1 VVIKEMDGIEKI
13 LVVGAG
19 TMGHGI
25 AQAFAQGGYTVVLYD
40 ILPQALERA
49 ETLIN
54 SSLETMTEAGLFK
67 NNDIKSILKRIK
79 FTTSLTKSAE
89 DVDLAIESITE
100 NKNSKKRIF
109 QELDKVCPPKTLLAS
124 NSSFLNIFDFVETS
138 RPEKVFV
145 IHWYSP
151 PQIIPL
157 VDIVKGPLTDETNI
171 KLATIALRKIGKTIV
186 YFNKPLSGYVVS
198 RLQVAFQRE
207 VYWLLDN
214 EYLVPEEIDKSAI
227 WGLALRMLVLGICQ
241 RIDFGGLDLSAK
253 TTEQST
259 QSTPVDYRPIKLNE
273 LVKQGALGVKT
284 GKGFYDYKDKSEAEV
299 YRERDIRLLK
309 LLKLLQENNITG
321 PIE

>member
-1 VVIKEMDGIEKI
+1 MDEIKKI

-25 AQAFAQGGYTVVLYD
+25 AQSFAQGGYQVVLED

-49 ETLIN
+49 DTLIK
-54 SSLETMTEAGLFK
+54 SSLETMTEAGLIRQ
-67 NNDIKSILKRIK
+67 NEITTILSRIK
-79 FTTSLTKSAE
+79 YTTSLEEAAE
-89 DVDLAIESITE
+89 DADLAIESITE
-100 NKNSKKRIF
+100 DKDSKKRIF
-109 QELDKVCPPKTLLAS
+109 QELDAVCPRRTLLVS
-124 NSSFLNIFDFVETS
+124 NASFLNIFDFVETS
-138 RPEKVFV
+138 RPEKVFAV
-145 IHWYSP
+145 HWYSP

-157 VDIVKGPLTDETNI
+157 VDIVGGPLTDEANI
-171 KLATIALRKIGKTIV
+171 KITAEILRRIGKKTI
-186 YFNKPLSGYVVS
+186 YFNKPLAGYVVS

-214 EYLVPEEIDKSAI
+214 EYLAPKEIDESAI

-253 TTEQST
+253 TTKQSGY
-259 QSTPVDYRPIKLNE
+259 STPVNYQPVKLNE
-273 LVKQGALGVKT
+273 LINRGSLGVKT
-284 GKGFYDYKDKSEAEV
+284 GKGFYDYDGKSESEV
-299 YRERDIRLLK
+299 YRERDLRLLK